1 MESVPGRGAR
11 AQAHRMLW
19 RHAACFWYPVCGIQL
34 FQESNTMSQLT
45 GAQRK
50 FLRGMANGLEALII
64 VGKQGASD
72 SLIRATSAELEAHEL
87 IKVRFNEHKDE
98 KDALTEKIAEGT
110 GAEIV
115 GRIGHVV
122 MLYRQHPDPEKRT
135 IKLS

>member
-1 MESVPGRGAR
+1 MAR
-11 AQAHRMLW
+11 FCYYA
-19 RHAACFWYPVCGIQL
+19 VGIQN
-34 FQESNTMSQLT
+34 FQESKIMALLS

-50 FLRGMANGLEALII
+50 FLRGMANRLEALII

-72 SLIRATSAELEAHEL
+72 SLIGATDAELSAHEL

-98 KDALTEKIAEGT
+98 KDALAEQIAEGT

-122 MLYRQHPDPEKRT
+122 ILYRQHPDPEKRC
-135 IKLS
+135 IKLP